1 MDILCNVLFVL
12 WFICLT
18 VCFVGATVGI
28 VWMIYSIIKMDKEFS
43 KEQNNGHH
51 PY

>member
-1 MDILCNVLFVL
+1 MDILFHFLFML

-28 VWMIYSIIKMDKEFS
+28 VWMIYSIIKMGDDFASGQKNLGS
-43 KEQNNGHH
+43 K
-51 PY
+51 